1 MDAPVKKGA
10 STPWERQRFLA
21 QMALRFLLQDA
32 SHAEDA
38 EQGSKPGKRR
48 SAWSRLWRR
57 ETWRAWGLPT
67 VLSFL
72 GLVVGVASLSVAM
85 ADVSGYEATLRGA
98 VVDLFGHLVIVKR
111 DDSPISRERFEQKLR
126 STFPE
131 AWRNEVKLTPF
142 LTLEGIIVGDGKLSG
157 VILQGVEA
165 TTVRDVLRIEGRKI
179 KGRFLNSEDA
189 DVADG
194 QPVPVMVGQALARRY
209 ALDLDQEFRVVLP
222 RPIENETSGFASKV
236 LRLKVVGWLDLGKA
250 EFDERNIML
259 PIEHALRWSGVQMPI
274 REQMQLGG
282 WRVHLGRD
290 ARADEAQARAGELAS
305 TLGRNW
311 SVMDWAEGN
320 RNIFK
325 AIQYERVAIFFVI
338 LVMVIAAAFNVASN
352 IFVGVLRRTHDIATL
367 RAIGLSQRD
376 VEQMFRWQGLL
387 FGAAGAAI
395 GLIVGALMGLAFLEI
410 QKRFALLPADVY
422 KLNFIGVHFSIGE
435 AILVWASAVL
445 ICWLASLWPA
455 RRAARLD
462 PVEGLRYD

>member
-1 MDAPVKKGA
+1 MNAPANKGA
-10 STPWERQRFLA
+10 SGTWERQRFLA
-21 QMALRFLLQDA
+21 QMALRFLLQG
-32 SHAEDA
+32 
-38 EQGSKPGKRR
+38 GSTEVWQSWPI
-48 SAWSRLWRR
+48 WRR
-57 ETWRAWGLPT
+57 LFLRDQWRAWGLPT
-67 VLSFL
+67 VLSFF

-85 ADVSGYEATLRGA
+85 AVVSGYEATLRAA
-98 VVDLFGHLVIVKR
+98 VVDLFGHLVIAKR
-111 DDSPISRERFEQKLR
+111 DDVPISRDRFEQKLR
-126 STFPE
+126 ANFPE
-131 AWRNEVKLTPF
+131 AWRKEVRLTPF
-142 LTLEGIIVGDGKLSG
+142 LTLEGIIVGDGQLSG
-157 VILQGVEA
+157 VILQGVEPQS
-165 TTVRDVLRIEGRKI
+165 VREVLHIENRKV
-179 KGRFLNSEDA
+179 KGRFLKPEDGETPESEA
-189 DVADG
+189 
-194 QPVPVMVGQALARRY
+194 VPVMVGQALAKRY

-222 RPIENETSGFASKV
+222 RPLESDTSGFASKV
-236 LRLKVVGWLDLGKA
+236 LRFKVVGWLDLGKA

-259 PIEHALRWSGVQMPI
+259 PIEHALRWSGVQVPI

-290 ARADEAQARAGELAS
+290 ARAQEAQARAGDLAA

-352 IFVGVLRRTHDIATL
+352 IFVGVLRRTSDIATL
-367 RAIGLSQRD
+367 RALGLSQLD
-376 VEQMFRWQGLL
+376 VERMFRWQGLL
-387 FGAAGAAI
+387 FGAMGAAL
-395 GLIVGALMGLAFLEI
+395 GLFVGALMGVAFLEI

-422 KLNFIGVHFSIGE
+422 KLNFIGVHFSLLE
-435 AILVWASAVL
+435 ALLVWTSAVL